1 MSDTGHTPGPWS
13 FCNPTI
19 PPEGDWYIEDGQG
32 RTFASVF
39 RDEDKHQTLYP
50 DEIKAAAANARMI
63 AAAPELLEAL
73 DRCAFLLGRISDG
86 DCDALDNAATVES
99 AARAA
104 IAKAT
109 GGDA

>member
-32 RTFASVF
+32 RPFASVF

-50 DEIKAAAANARMI
+50 DEIKAAAANARLM
-63 AAAPELLEAL
+63 AAAPELL
-73 DRCAFLLGRISDG
+73 
-86 DCDALDNAATVES
+86 DALRGLLDVYDSDPCNPEPEPGTEIHT
-99 AARAA
+99 ARAA

-109 GGDA
+109 GGNA